1 MAFYTETE
9 QRFKQSTLSYHT
21 CKDIYRNSVMGK
33 RVVEALVNFSMS
45 AERDISVQKAPPEA
59 VDQFKIISKQL
70 KQEEA
75 IKRTIYNARIYGT
88 GALYVALHNISENK
102 DDFTTK
108 PNFHNAKRFDIR
120 FNVLDPQNI
129 AGSTFDLNPLSFH
142 FLELINIKVD
152 NQLVP
157 RKRIAISHAL
167 EPLYLDNRTSLIPY
181 SPPSVFYNMIDL
193 LKDYDEAIEAL
204 DNLLYKAG
212 AIVYKYKAGGKFSG
226 IQIDAI
232 KRSAEIL
239 EQKKNGAVISIDSQC
254 DIEDFPI
261 NNVNGLIE
269 SVNKL
274 EDAITKALN
283 DTPASLLFD
292 KSLSNGFSEGDKDKE
307 TEISIIEAFRENKLI
322 PLYTLTDYYIMLK
335 AWDDNFINEIKDKY
349 SDLQDKSNTQ
359 LFYEWCN
366 SFKYEFGNLFPEP
379 ESITIENNS
388 KKLDNLLKLQQ
399 LGANAADIEAELNED
414 EIFKNEVDLD
424 GQQPAFDMN
433 DDDIDD
439 ASAGML
445 SNTQVD
451 TNMLRIDDADN
462 IPAGTEWK
470 TLENGEHVLI
480 NSESGEILSG
490 AGIENWKNTGKAT
503 NPNTNKKTEDTNAKK
518 RSVSQI
524 QKEIKEQQDLERQY
538 SRDAYGAGTPED
550 YEKYNKL
557 RNEAQ
562 SKRMKLESELTEAK
576 KEAKASKPK
585 VNAEAEKNKE
595 TKKKITKNY
604 SISYDAETIEK
615 LNKLG
620 KNWKDK
626 RIYFKDLNNS
636 YYDLENEKWV
646 CDKPE
651 TTERALMI
659 AGENE
664 AERGARLEAEK
675 QEREA
680 KERAEYEAKEKA
692 KEERKEYLREYNK
705 KTMNRIYNEDDDY
718 ISNKFSKEVGKAM
731 YEAGIFEEGYIPTGS
746 INKIKSKLFTDE
758 EIRNWDE
765 LYKQSINDIVYDAVK
780 TELNHVQNMYRPLKW
795 GDWLWREKDLNNGSQ
810 SVNDIEDM
818 TDEDPDM
825 IREELNFKYINNKTA
840 WEKFGEEFN
849 QYKANYKK
857 EAKEKIK
864 EYIKKNYADAKID
877 NKIKIDSSDIDIKS
891 ESEIDNDIEYYID
904 NLIEYIDAKAKDD
917 EEWKTLKNGEHVLVN
932 GDGEIVSGIGGAN
945 NNSQVSK
952 SVSNLPEHLQ
962 STGYKVY
969 SDAIKAGEFIETNG
983 KTDIDK
989 INSLTKIEKAI
1000 YDYTVSGEELD
1011 EEIKEEITTLIKNSP
1026 ITDRPLYRGVNGRF
1040 NYKEGEV
1047 IPLNISSFSEV
1058 ESVAHD
1064 FIYEA
1069 EGYIYVIKGKHRG
1082 INISGLSE
1090 FAEDEMEYLTMGEYK
1105 VEKINKKDN
1114 ILIVEI
1120 SEVL

>member
-21 CKDIYRNSVMGK
+21 CKDIYRTSVMGK

-307 TEISIIEAFRENKLI
+307 TEISIIEAFRANKLI

-480 NSESGEILSG
+480 NS
-490 AGIENWKNTGKAT
+490 
-503 NPNTNKKTEDTNAKK
+503 
-518 RSVSQI
+518 
-524 QKEIKEQQDLERQY
+524 
-538 SRDAYGAGTPED
+538 
-550 YEKYNKL
+550 
-557 RNEAQ
+557 
-562 SKRMKLESELTEAK
+562 
-576 KEAKASKPK
+576 
-585 VNAEAEKNKE
+585 
-595 TKKKITKNY
+595 
-604 SISYDAETIEK
+604 
-615 LNKLG
+615 
-620 KNWKDK
+620 
-626 RIYFKDLNNS
+626 
-636 YYDLENEKWV
+636 
-646 CDKPE
+646 
-651 TTERALMI
+651 
-659 AGENE
+659 
-664 AERGARLEAEK
+664 
-675 QEREA
+675 
-680 KERAEYEAKEKA
+680 
-692 KEERKEYLREYNK
+692 
-705 KTMNRIYNEDDDY
+705 
-718 ISNKFSKEVGKAM
+718 
-731 YEAGIFEEGYIPTGS
+731 
-746 INKIKSKLFTDE
+746 
-758 EIRNWDE
+758 
-765 LYKQSINDIVYDAVK
+765 
-780 TELNHVQNMYRPLKW
+780 
-795 GDWLWREKDLNNGSQ
+795 
-810 SVNDIEDM
+810 
-818 TDEDPDM
+818 
-825 IREELNFKYINNKTA
+825 
-840 WEKFGEEFN
+840 
-849 QYKANYKK
+849 
-857 EAKEKIK
+857 
-864 EYIKKNYADAKID
+864 
-877 NKIKIDSSDIDIKS
+877 
-891 ESEIDNDIEYYID
+891 
-904 NLIEYIDAKAKDD
+904 
-917 EEWKTLKNGEHVLVN
+917 
-932 GDGEIVSGIGGAN
+932 
-945 NNSQVSK
+945 
-952 SVSNLPEHLQ
+952 
-962 STGYKVY
+962 
-969 SDAIKAGEFIETNG
+969 
-983 KTDIDK
+983 
-989 INSLTKIEKAI
+989 
-1000 YDYTVSGEELD
+1000 
-1011 EEIKEEITTLIKNSP
+1011 
-1026 ITDRPLYRGVNGRF
+1026 
-1040 NYKEGEV
+1040 
-1047 IPLNISSFSEV
+1047 
-1058 ESVAHD
+1058 
-1064 FIYEA
+1064 
-1069 EGYIYVIKGKHRG
+1069 
-1082 INISGLSE
+1082 
-1090 FAEDEMEYLTMGEYK
+1090 
-1105 VEKINKKDN
+1105 
-1114 ILIVEI
+1114 
-1120 SEVL
+1120 